1 MHSEEVILKLQ
12 EEIKRVKSSKVS
24 MPLKE
29 IEGKVNMKLSKSGHR
44 LKARASY
51 RLRSIEQILEV
62 NED

>member
-1 MHSEEVILKLQ
+1 MHSEEIILRLQ
-12 EEIKRVKSSKVS
+12 EEMKRAKSSKVS

-29 IEGKVNMKLSKSGHR
+29 IEGKGNVKLSKSGHR

-51 RLRSIEQILEV
+51 RLGSIEQIEEV